1 MKHLGIFVHIIRR
14 KYIYITLIFF
24 VWIFVFDRNNLIT
37 QIQLAK
43 KLHLLKVDKKYYK
56 DQIILDEKSTTELL
70 TNPENLEK
78 FARENYLMKRDS
90 EDIFLIIK
98 QDSLSKK

>member
-14 KYIYITLIFF
+14 KYIYTTLALF
-24 VWIFVFDRNNLIT
+24 VWIFVFDRNNLLS

-43 KLHLLKVDKKYYK
+43 KLHQLQRDKKYYK
-56 DQIILDEKSTTELL
+56 DQIILDEKNTQELL

-78 FARENYLMKRDS
+78 YARENYLMKRDS
-90 EDIFLIIK
+90 EEIFLIIK
-98 QDSLSKK
+98 QDSLSKR